1 MLQGEQTVHS
11 FKRKAVIMLSVVVAI
26 ALLLFIGHVLSK
38 PPRESKLIENFYANQ
53 VAFEQ
58 LRNMLLA
65 DRELDGVATWG
76 VRLADSSI
84 ERMPP
89 DGGVPVQK
97 YEEYLAL
104 LKAIGAKAVSRGE
117 APLEV
122 RLLVWRSGFAG
133 DSRHVAIA
141 WKDREP
147 MNTVNSLDEFY
158 QTSKPRRPVYR
169 HINGNWYI
177 WADW

>member
-1 MLQGEQTVHS
+1 
-11 FKRKAVIMLSVVVAI
+11 
-26 ALLLFIGHVLSK
+26 
-38 PPRESKLIENFYANQ
+38 
-53 VAFEQ
+53 
-58 LRNMLLA
+58 
-65 DRELDGVATWG
+65 
-76 VRLADSSI
+76 
-84 ERMPP
+84 MPP